1 MDELLTIVDKW
12 RSNTMNA
19 VENLREEFGRL
30 KLFIYEM
37 NHSRLLD
44 TELLLNKLDRILADK
59 GSEITQSSEVEI
71 SNKEIL
77 YFKSELVELREM
89 LRTAIGEKDIKKI
102 VSISTALTNLTK
114 AGLYIDRQCNQF

>member
-1 MDELLTIVDKW
+1 MDELLTIVDER

-19 VENLREEFGRL
+19 VENLREELERL
-30 KLFIYEM
+30 KLFIYEI

-44 TELLLNKLDRILADK
+44 TELLLNKLDSILTDK
-59 GSEITQSSEVEI
+59 GSEITESPEVEI

>member
-1 MDELLTIVDKW
+1 
-12 RSNTMNA
+12 MNA
-19 VENLREEFGRL
+19 VENLREELERL

-59 GSEITQSSEVEI
+59 GSEITESQKVEP
-71 SNKEIL
+71 SNKDIEL

-114 AGLYIDRQCNQF
+114 AGLYIDRQYNQF

>member
-1 MDELLTIVDKW
+1 
-12 RSNTMNA
+12 MNA
-19 VENLREEFGRL
+19 VENLREELERL

-59 GSEITQSSEVEI
+59 SSEIMESQKVEP
-71 SNKEIL
+71 SNKDIEL

-89 LRTAIGEKDIKKI
+89 LRTAICEKDIKKI
-102 VSISTALTNLTK
+102 VSISTALANLTK
-114 AGLYIDRQCNQF
+114 VGLDIDRYVTSFK

>member
-1 MDELLTIVDKW
+1 
-12 RSNTMNA
+12 MNA
-19 VENLREEFGRL
+19 VENLREELERL

-59 GSEITQSSEVEI
+59 GSEITESQEVEI

-77 YFKSELVELREM
+77 YFKSELLELREM

>member
-1 MDELLTIVDKW
+1 
-12 RSNTMNA
+12 MNA
-19 VENLREEFGRL
+19 VENLREELERL

-44 TELLLNKLDRILADK
+44 TELLLTKLDNILADK
-59 GSEITQSSEVEI
+59 GSEITESPEVEI

-89 LRTAIGEKDIKKI
+89 LRMAIGEKDIKKI

>member
-1 MDELLTIVDKW
+1 
-12 RSNTMNA
+12 MNA
-19 VENLREEFGRL
+19 VENLREELERL
-30 KLFIYEM
+30 KLFIYEI

-44 TELLLNKLDRILADK
+44 TELLLNKLDSILTDK
-59 GSEITQSSEVEI
+59 GSEITESPEVEI

>member
-1 MDELLTIVDKW
+1 
-12 RSNTMNA
+12 MNA
-19 VENLREEFGRL
+19 VENLREELERL

-44 TELLLNKLDRILADK
+44 TELLLNKLDSILTDK
-59 GSEITQSSEVEI
+59 GSEITESPEVEI

>member
-1 MDELLTIVDKW
+1 
-12 RSNTMNA
+12 MNA
-19 VENLREEFGRL
+19 VENLREELERL

-44 TELLLNKLDRILADK
+44 TELFLNKLDNILADK
-59 GSEITQSSEVEI
+59 GSEITESPEVEI

>member
-1 MDELLTIVDKW
+1 
-12 RSNTMNA
+12 MNA
-19 VENLREEFGRL
+19 VENLREELERL

-44 TELLLNKLDRILADK
+44 TELLLTKLDNILADK
-59 GSEITQSSEVEI
+59 GSEITESPEVEI

>member
-1 MDELLTIVDKW
+1 
-12 RSNTMNA
+12 MNA
-19 VENLREEFGRL
+19 VENLREELERL

-44 TELLLNKLDRILADK
+44 TELLLTKLDNILANK
-59 GSEITQSSEVEI
+59 GSEITESPEVEI

>member
-1 MDELLTIVDKW
+1 
-12 RSNTMNA
+12 MNA
-19 VENLREEFGRL
+19 VENLREELERL

-59 GSEITQSSEVEI
+59 GSEITESPEVEI